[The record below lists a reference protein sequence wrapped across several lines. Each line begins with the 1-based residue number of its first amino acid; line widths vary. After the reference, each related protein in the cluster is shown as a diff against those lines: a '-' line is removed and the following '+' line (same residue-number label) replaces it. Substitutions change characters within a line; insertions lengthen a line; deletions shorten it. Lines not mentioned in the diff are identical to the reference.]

1 MSFRVF
7 RSTPDVRPRLASAA
21 AVLLACLLAGCAGP
35 GARPVAADEQRH
47 ESDET
52 DAPSFFEAPEPGGA
66 PVLPP
71 QDLTETVL
79 YEFLLA
85 EIATQRGN
93 VGLAA
98 QAYVDLAKRTR
109 DPRIARRA
117 TEVAVYAR
125 MTNAAIEAAQV
136 WQETEPGSARARQA
150 LAGLL
155 LNAGRYDEA
164 LPHFEKLL
172 SEGPAK
178 PAESFT
184 QLNRVLASAQDKK
197 AALKMVRSLAQP
209 YPKLPQARFAVAQA
223 AANAGED
230 ELAFAEIRQAEQLRP
245 DWEAA
250 VLFEAQ
256 LLQRKS
262 PDAATERLENFLKR
276 YPDSREVRLN
286 YARLLVSEK
295 KLAEARGEFQKLL
308 ASYPDNSDVVFAV
321 ALLSLQLNDYDLAE
335 THLKRLLQGSYRD
348 KNGVRLYLGQ
358 IAEER
363 KNLPEALRWYG
374 EIVDGEHYLSAQI
387 RYAQVLS
394 KQGKLDAAR
403 AHLHQTEAQNG
414 QQRVQLILA
423 EAQLLRDANQPKAA
437 FDMVQEALE
446 RLPNQ
451 PDLLYDHAMLAE
463 KLDRMDILEASL
475 RKLIALRP
483 DYAHAYNALGYSL
496 ADRNERLP
504 EARELIEK
512 ALKLAP
518 DDSFIIDSMGWVL
531 YRQGKT
537 KDALDWLQKAF
548 AARPDAEIAAHL
560 GEVLWALGRRDEA
573 ERLLHDAAKKDPDNE
588 ALANTLKRLKH

>member
-1 MSFRVF
+1 MFSRVF
-7 RSTPDVRPRLASAA
+7 RPLTGARPSIPGLTAMLAAFA
-21 AVLLACLLAGCAGP
+21 IAGCAG
-35 GARPVAADEQRH
+35 GAGMANPDDQAHDADDADAA
-47 ESDET
+47 
-52 DAPSFFEAPEPGGA
+52 SFFDSPEPGIA
-66 PVLPP
+66 PALPP

-117 TEVAVYAR
+117 TEVAMYAR
-125 MTNAAIEAAQV
+125 MPGAAVEAAQV
-136 WQETEPGSARARQA
+136 WQQTEPQSTRARQA

-155 LNAGRYDEA
+155 LNAGRFDEA

-172 SEGPAK
+172 ADGSAK
-178 PAESFT
+178 PAETFA
-184 QLNRVLASAQDKK
+184 QLGRSLTNAQDKM
-197 AALKMVRSLAQP
+197 AALKLVRSLAQR
-209 YPKLPQARFAVAQA
+209 YPKLPQARFAVAQTA
-223 AANAGED
+223 ASAGD
-230 ELAFAEIRQAEQLRP
+230 AELAFAEIRQAEDLRP
-245 DWEAA
+245 EWESA

-256 LLQRKS
+256 MLQVKS
-262 PDAATERLENFLKR
+262 PDAAAARLETFLKR
-276 YPDSREVRLN
+276 YPASREVRLN
-286 YARLLVSEK
+286 YARLLVSQK
-295 KLAEARGEFQKLL
+295 KIAEARGEFQKLL
-308 ASYPDNSDVVFAV
+308 AAFPDNTDVTLAV
-321 ALLSLQLNDYDLAE
+321 ALLSMQLNDYDAADSN
-335 THLKRLLQGSYRD
+335 LKRLLRGNYRD

-374 EIVDGEHYLSAQI
+374 EIPDGEHYLNAQI
-387 RYAQVLS
+387 RYAQILS
-394 KQGKLDAAR
+394 KQGKFDAAR
-403 AHLHQTEAQNG
+403 ARLHQAEPQNS

-437 FDMVQEALE
+437 FDMVQQALE

-475 RKLIALRP
+475 RKLIAVRP

-512 ALKLAP
+512 ALKLSP

-531 YRQGKT
+531 YRQGQT
-537 KDALDWLQKAF
+537 KDALDWLQRAF
-548 AARPDAEIAAHL
+548 AARPDADIAAHL
-560 GEVLWALGRRDEA
+560 GEVLWSLGRRDEA
-573 ERLLHDAAKKDPDNE
+573 ERVFQDAAKKDPDNE
-588 ALANTLKRLKH
+588 ALTSTLKRLKH

>member
-1 MSFRVF
+1 MFSRVF
-7 RSTPDVRPRLASAA
+7 RSPAGARFSVTALGAM
-21 AVLLACLLAGCAGP
+21 LLACAVAGCAGHAAVS
-35 GARPVAADEQRH
+35 GADDHEGEDADA
-47 ESDET
+47 T
-52 DAPSFFEAPEPGGA
+52 SFFESPEQGVTPA
-66 PVLPP
+66 LPP

-117 TEVAVYAR
+117 TEVAMYAR
-125 MTNAAIEAAQV
+125 MANAAVEAAQV
-136 WQETEPGSARARQA
+136 WQETEPQSTRARQA

-172 SEGPAK
+172 ADGSAK
-178 PAESFT
+178 PPETFA
-184 QLNRVLASAQDKK
+184 QLGRSLPNAQDKK
-197 AALKMVRSLAQP
+197 AALKLVRELAQR
-209 YPKLPQARFAVAQA
+209 YPRLPQAHFAVAQTA
-223 AANAGED
+223 ASAGDE
-230 ELAFAEIRQAEQLRP
+230 ELAFAEVRQAEELRP
-245 DWEAA
+245 EWESA

-262 PDAATERLENFLKR
+262 PEAAAGRLQSFLKR

-286 YARLLVSEK
+286 YARLLVGQK
-295 KLAEARGEFQKLL
+295 KIAEARGEFQKLL
-308 ASYPDNSDVVFAV
+308 AAFPDNSDVTFAV
-321 ALLSLQLNDYDLAE
+321 ALLSMQLNDYDAAE
-335 THLKRLLQGSYRD
+335 SHLKRLLRGNYRD

-363 KNLPEALRWYG
+363 KNLPEALRWYD
-374 EIVDGEHYLSAQI
+374 EIADGEHYLTAQI
-387 RYAQVLS
+387 RYAQILS
-394 KQGKLDAAR
+394 KQGKVDAAR
-403 AHLHQTEAQNG
+403 ARLHQTEPQNS

-437 FDMVQEALE
+437 FEMVQQALE

-475 RKLIALRP
+475 RKLIELRP

-512 ALKLAP
+512 ALKLSP

-531 YRQGKT
+531 YRQGKA
-537 KDALDWLQKAF
+537 KDALDWLQRAF
-548 AARPDAEIAAHL
+548 AARPDADIAAHL

-573 ERLLHDAAKKDPDNE
+573 ERLLHDAAQKDPGNE
-588 ALANTLKRLKH
+588 ALETTLKRLKR

>member
-1 MSFRVF
+1 MSPRVF
-7 RSTPDVRPRLASAA
+7 GSSRTCISVRG
-21 AVLLACLLAGCAGP
+21 VLVATLACALAGCAGRAAKAGP
-35 GARPVAADEQRH
+35 EEPAADADD
-47 ESDET
+47 SD
-52 DAPSFFEAPEPGGA
+52 AASFFETPEHGVTPA
-66 PVLPP
+66 LPP

-117 TEVAVYAR
+117 TEVAMYAR
-125 MTNAAIEAAQV
+125 MTNAAVEAAQV
-136 WQETEPGSARARQA
+136 WQETEPQSTRARQA

-155 LNAGRYDEA
+155 INAGRYDEA

-172 SEGPAK
+172 AEGAAK
-178 PAESFT
+178 PPETFA
-184 QLNRVLASAQDKK
+184 QLGRALANAQDKK
-197 AALKMVRSLAQP
+197 SALKLVRTLAQR
-209 YPKLPQARFAVAQA
+209 YPRVPQAHFAVAQTA
-223 AANAGED
+223 AATGED
-230 ELAFAEIRQAEQLRP
+230 DLAFAEIRQAQALRP
-245 DWEAA
+245 DWESA

-262 PDAATERLENFLKR
+262 PEAAARRLEKFLES
-276 YPDSREVRLN
+276 YPGSREVRLN
-286 YARLLVSEK
+286 YARLLVAEK
-295 KLAEARGEFQKLL
+295 KIAEARAEFQKLL
-308 ASYPDNSDVVFAV
+308 SAYPDNSDVTFAV
-321 ALLSLQLNDYDLAE
+321 ALLSLQLNDYDAAE
-335 THLKRLLQGSYRD
+335 ANLKRLLRGTYRD

-358 IAEER
+358 IAEDR
-363 KNLPEALRWYG
+363 KNLPEALRWYD
-374 EIVDGEHYLSAQI
+374 EIADGEHYLTARI
-387 RYAQVLS
+387 RYAQILS

-403 AHLHQTEAQNG
+403 ERLHQTEPQNG

-437 FDMVQEALE
+437 FDMVQQALE

-463 KLDRMDILEASL
+463 KIDRMDVLETSL
-475 RKLIALRP
+475 RKLIELRP

-496 ADRNERLP
+496 AERNERLP

-537 KDALDWLQKAF
+537 KDALEWLQKAF

-573 ERLLHDAAKKDPDNE
+573 ERVLSDASKKDPDNE
-588 ALANTLKRLKH
+588 AIANTLKRLKR

>member
-1 MSFRVF
+1 MVLGVFHSLSRTSFCI
-7 RSTPDVRPRLASAA
+7 PGA
-21 AVLLACLLAGCAGP
+21 AVLLACALAGCAGP
-35 GARPVAADEQRH
+35 ASRAAADEPSH
-47 ESDET
+47 EAD
-52 DAPSFFEAPEPGGA
+52 DADATSFFEAPEPGLPPA
-66 PVLPP
+66 LPP

-85 EIATQRGN
+85 EIATQRGD

-117 TEVAVYAR
+117 TEVAMYAR
-125 MTNAAIEAAQV
+125 MANAAVEAAQV
-136 WQETEPGSARARQA
+136 WHETEPQSIRARQA

-172 SEGPAK
+172 ADGAAK
-178 PAESFT
+178 PAESFA
-184 QLNRVLASAQDKK
+184 QLGRALANAPDKK
-197 AALKMVRSLAQP
+197 AALKLVRSLAQR

-230 ELAFAEIRQAEQLRP
+230 QLAFAEIRQAQELRP
-245 DWEAA
+245 EWEAA

-256 LLQRKS
+256 LLQQKS
-262 PDAATERLENFLKR
+262 PDAAAGRLASFLKR

-286 YARLLVSEK
+286 YARLLVSQK
-295 KLAEARGEFQKLL
+295 KIAEARGEFQKLL
-308 ASYPDNSDVVFAV
+308 ATYPENSDVTFAV
-321 ALLSLQLNDYDLAE
+321 ALLSMQLNDYDVAE
-335 THLKRLLQGSYRD
+335 THLKRLLRGNYRD

-363 KNLPEALRWYG
+363 KDLPEALRWYN
-374 EIVDGEHYLSAQI
+374 EIADGEHYLSAQI

-403 AHLHQTEAQNG
+403 ARLRQTEPQNS

-437 FDMVQEALE
+437 FDMVQQALE

-463 KLDRMDILEASL
+463 KLDRMDILETSL

-512 ALKLAP
+512 ALKLSP

-531 YRQGKT
+531 YRLGKT
-537 KDALDWLQKAF
+537 NDALDWLQRAF

-573 ERLLHDAAKKDPDNE
+573 ERVLQDAAKKDPGNE
-588 ALANTLKRLKH
+588 ALTSTRKRLKR

>member
-1 MSFRVF
+1 MSSRVF
-7 RSTPDVRPRLASAA
+7 PPVSRARSPVRAVAVAALAFA
-21 AVLLACLLAGCAGP
+21 LAGCAGRAATA
-35 GARPVAADEQRH
+35 GADDTSADVDDSDAA
-47 ESDET
+47 
-52 DAPSFFEAPEPGGA
+52 SFFETPERGVTPM
-66 PVLPP
+66 LPP

-117 TEVAVYAR
+117 TEVAMYAR
-125 MTNAAIEAAQV
+125 MTSAAVEAAQV
-136 WQETEPGSARARQA
+136 WQETEPQSIRARQA

-155 LNAGRYDEA
+155 IGAGRYDDA
-164 LPHFEKLL
+164 LPHFERLL
-172 SEGPAK
+172 ADGSAK
-178 PAESFT
+178 PAETFA
-184 QLNRVLASAQDKK
+184 QLGRALANAQDRK
-197 AALKMVRSLAQP
+197 AALKLVRTLAQR
-209 YPKLPQARFAVAQA
+209 YPRVPQAHFAVAQTA
-223 AANAGED
+223 AAAEED
-230 ELAFAEIRQAEQLRP
+230 ALALAEVRQAQELRP
-245 DWEAA
+245 DWESA

-262 PDAATERLENFLKR
+262 PDAAVGRLESFLKK
-276 YPDSREVRLN
+276 YPGSREVRLN
-286 YARLLVSEK
+286 YARLLVSQK
-295 KLAEARGEFQKLL
+295 KIAAARGEFQKLL
-308 ASYPDNSDVVFAV
+308 AAYPDNSDVTFAV
-321 ALLSLQLNDYDLAE
+321 ALLSLQLNDYDAAE
-335 THLKRLLQGSYRD
+335 SNLKRLLRGNYRD

-358 IAEER
+358 IAEDR
-363 KNLPEALRWYG
+363 KKLPEALSWYDD
-374 EIVDGEHYLSAQI
+374 ITDGEHYLTAQI

-403 AHLHQTEAQNG
+403 ERLHRTEAQNG

-437 FDMVQEALE
+437 FDMVQQALE

-463 KLDRMDILEASL
+463 KLDRMDVLESSL
-475 RKLIALRP
+475 RKLIQLRP

-512 ALKLAP
+512 ALKLSP

-531 YRQGKT
+531 YRQGRT
-537 KDALDWLQKAF
+537 KDALEWLQKAF
-548 AARPDAEIAAHL
+548 AARPDADIAAHL

-573 ERLLHDAAKKDPDNE
+573 ERVLGDAAKKDPGNE
-588 ALANTLKRLKH
+588 AVANTLKRLKR